1 MSEIKA
7 EKEVL
12 LFIGIIYDEKIVS
25 KIFELEKK
33 LEDMFGKIFLKT
45 ESFNFDYTT
54 YYNLEMG
61 DILKKKFYAFENL
74 ILESKLAEIKVSTN
88 DIEKQFS
95 ENNCRKINLDPG
107 FVDLAKVVLAS
118 AKDFSHRIYIG
129 KGIFAEITLMY
140 SNSKKDK
147 KLISENVEIEKYSLN
162 YKFLPWTYPDF
173 KSENYLKFFE
183 EARIFYKNKI
193 KAKIKK

>member
-61 DILKKKFYAFENL
+61 DILKKKFYAFENM

-95 ENNCRKINLDPG
+95 ENNKQKINLDPG
-107 FVDLAKVVLAS
+107 FVDLSKVVLAS

-129 KGIFAEITLMY
+129 KEIFAEITLMY

-147 KLISENVEIEKYSLN
+147 KLISENVEIEKDSLN

-173 KSENYLKFFE
+173 KSKNYLKFFE
-183 EARIFYKNKI
+183 E
-193 KAKIKK
+193 